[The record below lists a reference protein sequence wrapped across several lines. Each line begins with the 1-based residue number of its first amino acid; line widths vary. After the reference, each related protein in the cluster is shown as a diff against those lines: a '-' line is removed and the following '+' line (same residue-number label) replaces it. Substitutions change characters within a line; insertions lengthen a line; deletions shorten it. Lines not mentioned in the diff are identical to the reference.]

1 MLGTYPAKIL
11 LFGEYTILNGSK
23 ALAIPYPVLQGR
35 WSLDSCD
42 SENALNSRK
51 ELFSFLENSESRYF
65 NFEKLKSELHQG
77 LWFDSNIPQGFGL
90 GSSGALIAALYDRF
104 GQKQDDI
111 LEKKM
116 ILASL
121 ENHFHGSSSGI
132 DPLVSLLKK
141 PLLIHSFEKIEPLE
155 SQINLDHFF
164 LINSGQQRNTGPLV
178 NIYQEKMKD
187 PEFKNSCANI
197 LSREVNFAIEDVLS
211 GADTKNLFHHM
222 WLISKFQWE
231 YFQEM
236 IPIQFKQIW
245 EKGLDSGEY
254 VLKLCGAGG
263 GGFILGFSY
272 NRYDSHL
279 LPSIEK
285 FELRNIL

>member
-155 SQINLDHFF
+155 YQINLDHFF

>member
-141 PLLIHSFEKIEPLE
+141 PLLIYSFEKIEPLE